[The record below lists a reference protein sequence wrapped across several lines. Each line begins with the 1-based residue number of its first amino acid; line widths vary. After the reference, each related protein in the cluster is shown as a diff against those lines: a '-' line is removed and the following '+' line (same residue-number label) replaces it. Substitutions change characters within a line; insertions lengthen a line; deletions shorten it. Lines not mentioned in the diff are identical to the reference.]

1 MHYAM
6 NGDSQTEEMMET
18 DSGETFDNHTAT
30 ARDFLS
36 AARRLVDQG
45 EPSQALQAVVMAM
58 RTQGGDE
65 AVLQIL
71 NRTRELYKSRIRE
84 TASIDQLASIF
95 AECAITEAQPLG
107 HEAATT
113 DSFGT
118 KETVTADSFGTKE
131 TVTADSRGISILEK
145 SGRSQIMLDA
155 FADGSSFICLQ
166 CGGLVS
172 IHRRDEHYAYWC
184 SDM

>member
-6 NGDSQTEEMMET
+6 NGDSEAEMMDT
-18 DSGETFDNHTAT
+18 DSSKTFVLDKPTT
-30 ARDFLS
+30 PRDDFLA

-65 AVLQIL
+65 AVLHIL
-71 NRTRELYKSRIRE
+71 NRTRELYKRRIQE

-107 HEAATT
+107 HEPTST
-113 DSFGT
+113 DLFGT
-118 KETVTADSFGTKE
+118 KERVTTDA
-131 TVTADSRGISILEK
+131 RGISILEK

-172 IHRRDEHYAYWC
+172 THRRDEHYAYWC
-184 SDM
+184 SNM

>member
-1 MHYAM
+1 MHYTM
-6 NGDSQTEEMMET
+6 NGDPETEMMDT
-18 DSGETFDNHTAT
+18 DSAETFILDKPGT

-71 NRTRELYKSRIRE
+71 NRTRELYKRRIQE
-84 TASIDQLASIF
+84 TASMDQLASIF

-107 HEAATT
+107 HEPT
-113 DSFGT
+113 SKHLLGT
-118 KETVTADSFGTKE
+118 KETVAAD
-131 TVTADSRGISILEK
+131 AHGISILEK
-145 SGRSQIMLDA
+145 IINA
-155 FADGSSFICLQ
+155 
-166 CGGLVS
+166 
-172 IHRRDEHYAYWC
+172 
-184 SDM
+184 

>member
-6 NGDSQTEEMMET
+6 NGDHEAEMMET
-18 DSGETFDNHTAT
+18 DTGETFILQKPDT

-36 AARRLVDQG
+36 AARRLIDQG

-65 AVLQIL
+65 AVLQVL
-71 NRTRELYKSRIRE
+71 NRTRELYKRRIQD
-84 TASIDQLASIF
+84 TASMDQLASIF
-95 AECAITEAQPLG
+95 AECAITEAQPLW
-107 HEAATT
+107 HEPTPT
-113 DSFGT
+113 ST
-118 KETVTADSFGTKE
+118 DSFGTKE
-131 TVTADSRGISILEK
+131 TVTADSRGVSILEK

-184 SDM
+184 SNM

>member
-6 NGDSQTEEMMET
+6 NGDPETEMMDT
-18 DSGETFDNHTAT
+18 DSAETFILDKPGT

-71 NRTRELYKSRIRE
+71 NRTRELYKRRIQE
-84 TASIDQLASIF
+84 TASMDQLASIF

-107 HEAATT
+107 HEPTSSK
-113 DSFGT
+113 DLFGT
-118 KETVTADSFGTKE
+118 KETVTAD
-131 TVTADSRGISILEK
+131 VHGISILEK

-172 IHRRDEHYAYWC
+172 IHRKDEHYAYWC
-184 SDM
+184 SNM

>member
-6 NGDSQTEEMMET
+6 NGDPEAEMMET
-18 DSGETFDNHTAT
+18 DSGETFVIDKHTGT

-71 NRTRELYKSRIRE
+71 NRTRELYKRRIQE

-107 HEAATT
+107 HEPAST
-113 DSFGT
+113 DLFGT
-118 KETVTADSFGTKE
+118 KGTVAAD
-131 TVTADSRGISILEK
+131 ARGISILEK

-184 SDM
+184 SNM

>member
-1 MHYAM
+1 M
-6 NGDSQTEEMMET
+6 NADSETEMMDTE
-18 DSGETFDNHTAT
+18 SGETFVLDKPAN
-30 ARDFLS
+30 ARDDFLS

-45 EPSQALQAVVMAM
+45 QPSQALQAVVMAM

-71 NRTRELYKSRIRE
+71 NRTRELYKRRIQE
-84 TASIDQLASIF
+84 TASVDQLASIF

-107 HEAATT
+107 HEPASR
-113 DSFGT
+113 DLFGT
-118 KETVTADSFGTKE
+118 REGVTAD
-131 TVTADSRGISILEK
+131 ARGISILEK
-145 SGRSQIMLDA
+145 TGRSQIMLDA

-172 IHRRDEHYAYWC
+172 THRRDEHYAYWC
-184 SDM
+184 SNM

>member
-1 MHYAM
+1 MHI
-6 NGDSQTEEMMET
+6 NTFPPPPVLSQ
-18 DSGETFDNHTAT
+18 
-30 ARDFLS
+30 LS
-36 AARRLVDQG
+36 SLEQ
-45 EPSQALQAVVMAM
+45 VVMAM

-71 NRTRELYKSRIRE
+71 NRTRELYKRRIQE
-84 TASIDQLASIF
+84 TATMDQLASIF

-107 HEAATT
+107 HEPRST
-113 DSFGT
+113 DLFGT
-118 KETVTADSFGTKE
+118 KETVTAD
-131 TVTADSRGISILEK
+131 AHGISILEK

-184 SDM
+184 SNM

>member
-1 MHYAM
+1 MHYDM
-6 NGDSQTEEMMET
+6 NADSETEMMDT
-18 DSGETFDNHTAT
+18 DSSKAFVLDKPST
-30 ARDFLS
+30 ARDDFLS

-45 EPSQALQAVVMAM
+45 QPSQALQASVYLSEQVVMAM

-71 NRTRELYKSRIRE
+71 NRTRELYKRRIQE
-84 TASIDQLASIF
+84 TASVDQLASIF

-107 HEAATT
+107 HEPTSA
-113 DSFGT
+113 DLFGT
-118 KETVTADSFGTKE
+118 RERVTAD
-131 TVTADSRGISILEK
+131 ARGISILEK

-172 IHRRDEHYAYWC
+172 THRRDEHYAYWC
-184 SDM
+184 SNM

>member
-6 NGDSQTEEMMET
+6 NSDPETQMMDADST
-18 DSGETFDNHTAT
+18 ETFMLDKPST

-58 RTQGGDE
+58 RNQGGDE

-71 NRTRELYKSRIRE
+71 NRTRELYKRRIQE
-84 TASIDQLASIF
+84 TASMDQLASIF
-95 AECAITEAQPLG
+95 AECAITEAQPLALD
-107 HEAATT
+107 EPTT
-113 DSFGT
+113 SKDLFGT
-118 KETVTADSFGTKE
+118 KETVTAD
-131 TVTADSRGISILEK
+131 AHGISILEK

-184 SDM
+184 SNM

>member
-6 NGDSQTEEMMET
+6 NGDSEAEMMMDT
-18 DSGETFDNHTAT
+18 DSSNTFVLDKPTN
-30 ARDFLS
+30 ARDDFLS

-45 EPSQALQAVVMAM
+45 QPSQALQAVVMAM

-71 NRTRELYKSRIRE
+71 NRTRELYKRRIQE
-84 TASIDQLASIF
+84 TASVDQLASIF

-107 HEAATT
+107 HEQAST
-113 DSFGT
+113 DYLFGT
-118 KETVTADSFGTKE
+118 RERVAAD
-131 TVTADSRGISILEK
+131 ARGVSILEK
-145 SGRSQIMLDA
+145 TGRSQIMLDA

-172 IHRRDEHYAYWC
+172 THRRDEHYAYWC
-184 SDM
+184 SNM

>member
-6 NGDSQTEEMMET
+6 NGDHEAEMNQMMET
-18 DSGETFDNHTAT
+18 DSGETFILQKPDT

-36 AARRLVDQG
+36 AARRLVDRG

-65 AVLQIL
+65 AVLQVL
-71 NRTRELYKSRIRE
+71 NRTRELYKRRIQE
-84 TASIDQLASIF
+84 TASMDQLASIF
-95 AECAITEAQPLG
+95 AECAITEALPLG
-107 HEAATT
+107 HHEPTST
-113 DSFGT
+113 
-118 KETVTADSFGTKE
+118 DSFGTKE

-184 SDM
+184 SNM